1 VISSRDLKTG
11 RILPGNNLIYG
22 YKIKYLG
29 PNWSQPRWL
38 VDGQWTS
45 VVPDKDRPQ
54 RRKQLAAYYSME
66 TPYFKKIFNKMK
78 KSRHKVEFESWKE
91 LLEHWHQQRAI
102 YGMRCPITGDLMT
115 MIRKMEKGNQGVRTR
130 TNISPDRLLSSMNY
144 TKQNVLFVT
153 VEFNLAKGPLKG
165 HRVHHLF
172 NSQIADNYLKILRER
187 FPGMEYEDE

>member
-1 VISSRDLKTG
+1 MISSRDLKTG
-11 RILPGNNLIYG
+11 RILPSYG

-29 PNWSQPRWL
+29 PNWHNPRWL
-38 VDGQWTS
+38 VNGSWVNEDE
-45 VVPDKDRPQ
+45 VPE
-54 RRKQLAAYYSME
+54 RREKQAARFSTE
-66 TPYFKKIFNKMK
+66 EGYFKKMFHKMK
-78 KSRHKVEFESWKE
+78 KSRHKVEFESWEE
-91 LLEHWHQQRAI
+91 LLEHWHRQQAI

-115 MIRKMEKGNQGVRTR
+115 TIRKMEKGNQGVRTR

-187 FPGMEYEDE
+187 FPGMEYEME

>member
-1 VISSRDLKTG
+1 MISSRDLKTG
-11 RILPGNNLIYG
+11 RILPGNNSKYG
-22 YKIKYLG
+22 YEIKYLG
-29 PNWSQPRWL
+29 PNWTNPRWL
-38 VDGQWTS
+38 INGSWTS
-45 VVPDKDRPQ
+45 TLPEKHRPQ
-54 RRKQLAAYYSME
+54 RRKQLAAWFSTE
-66 TPYFKKIFNKMK
+66 KGYFSKLFSKMK
-78 KSRHKVEFESWKE
+78 GSRHKVEFESWEE
-91 LLEHWHQQRAI
+91 LLEHFHRQKAI

-165 HRVHHLF
+165 YRVHRLF

>member
-1 VISSRDLKTG
+1 MILSRDLKTG
-11 RILPGNNLIYG
+11 RILPRYG

-29 PNWSQPRWL
+29 PNWTKPRWL
-38 VDGQWTS
+38 VDGRWTS
-45 VVPDKDRPQ
+45 VVPEDKTPK
-54 RRKQLAAYYSME
+54 RRKQRAARFSTE
-66 TPYFKKIFNKMK
+66 KGYFTKMFNKMK
-78 KSRHKVEFESWKE
+78 KSRHKVEFESREE
-91 LLEHWHQQRAI
+91 LLEHWHQQKAI

-115 MIRKMEKGNQGVRTR
+115 MIRKMEKGRQGVRTG

-165 HRVHHLF
+165 YRVHRLF

-187 FPGMEYEDE
+187 FPGMEYEME